1 MKITKQYLTQVIKEE
16 ISAVMH
22 EAEDEEYRGKV
33 WDMYFEDAKVLGADT
48 VEAGKYA
55 DRMMEK
61 PAQPDAIESDVYDDD
76 GIDF

>member
-1 MKITKQYLTQVIKEE
+1 MKITKQYLKQVIKEE
-16 ISAVMH
+16 LNEIMAN
-22 EAEDEEYRGKV
+22 EDEEYRQKV

>member
-1 MKITKQYLTQVIKEE
+1 MKITKQYLKQVIKEE
-16 ISAVMH
+16 LNEIMAN
-22 EAEDEEYRGKV
+22 EDEEYRQKV
-33 WDMYFEDAKVLGADT
+33 WDMYFDDAKVLGADT
-48 VEAGKYA
+48 VKASKYA